1 MTELD
6 LQFKELQDYLENVTN
21 QAENITDPTRQAS
34 IYELSKHLRNAI
46 TIINRQSCYISSI
59 MTVRKMD
66 DIRQDLEQE
75 NMRLKQLCTEHG
87 VPLQDRFRKG
97 VYTFN

>member
-6 LQFKELQDYLENVTN
+6 LQFEQLQDYFNQITN
-21 QAENITDPTRQAS
+21 QAENVTDPARQAS
-34 IYELSKHLRNAI
+34 LYELSKHLKNAI

-66 DIRQDLEQE
+66 GVRQDLEEE
-75 NMRLKQLCTEHG
+75 NSRLKQLCIEHG
-87 VPLQDRFRKG
+87 VHLQDRFRKG
-97 VYTFN
+97 VYTFY

>member
-6 LQFKELQDYLENVTN
+6 LQFKELQDYFNQVTD

-34 IYELSKHLRNAI
+34 LYELSKHLKNAI

-59 MTVRKMD
+59 MTVRKID
-66 DIRQDLEQE
+66 AVRQDLEEE
-75 NMRLKQLCTEHG
+75 NSRLKQLCVEHG

-97 VYTFN
+97 VYTFY